1 MADHPI
7 TGTEHTANLTL
18 NITTDPQSP
27 ANTTQDIQIRV
38 EDFLTG
44 ELIEIKTLNIFV
56 GELIQAE
63 LSPTNQ
69 TVQLTP
75 GSLAQTTVF
84 VNNTGNVATMYTL
97 SLDESEARDVNFEI
111 VGNSQILVAPGYSS
125 QVQIQMNSD
134 GSASADD
141 IHLATLHVDAVGMD
155 TLLADITADID
166 ESYVFTISAPVS
178 VEVIPGVNE
187 SINISIT
194 NLGNLEVSA
203 AMSATI
209 VGNWSSSWAWDTI
222 TIPIQ
227 GTVDNTITV
236 EVPDLDT
243 GVSLSDGAVHKLT
256 IYLHN
261 SNNSLYL
268 TEQAINLIVAPLFT
282 VNVTNWDDEK
292 FFHRDWSLPFTPT
305 LINTGNRDVI
315 ADITWEI
322 IDSGGITQSTDWEFV
337 QSSPLSSIV
346 LSQGNSIELPFG
358 VISVA
363 SYPVLSTNAELKI
376 TLTPRDTEVT
386 GTAVLTSTLK
396 MSRFF
401 HNRDFLLNPDMD
413 NQELTIEI
421 PWSRIPEVSPS
432 TGAYEIAFC
441 GAERIVD
448 INSQGLDS
456 VNYTWGFSFEGSG
469 NTSMPLPLVPNCDS
483 GNISL
488 SKIALN
494 EVVAY
499 ATNHL
504 SFGLAVPDFP
514 NVYPGDGWNL
524 TFRLYHPDEHTGYTA
539 YTEAT
544 FMVSLT
550 NYADPGLSELTFS
563 QADITEGDEF
573 QVTTILSNYGTAIA
587 IGVSVNLLCDGLLV
601 EAPIYNQTILN
612 PGQQETLSW
621 DVKASNLDWWVQEQD
636 IHCHAELTAA
646 MMIGNEGEND
656 KASTTVDSVD
666 SWSPGVTISFLA
678 VIIFIIGSLVL
689 IRLIGQDEKYRLA
702 AVYCGVIAFGF
713 AFHLI
718 DFIWWGPLI
727 TLGAAGWVWIMT
739 WRSTKEFQLVHEDY
753 QRARRGESTLYSDH
767 KDVISDTQKQLSIIL
782 TLPILGFVAVV
793 LGIPPAMN
801 PDSGNFLTIIGY
813 VLIVM
818 GGVWLVVWRANY
830 LYANLYGRLTELEVK
845 TGSLERDLGDPARLL
860 TELATDG
867 LDLSSILVS
876 PTAVGDGGPSE
887 DIYTGAFDNEML
899 DALGD
904 LTGELPDSDEKSII
918 DLDDAVLLGDKE
930 EVDDDV

>member
-1 MADHPI
+1 
-7 TGTEHTANLTL
+7 
-18 NITTDPQSP
+18 
-27 ANTTQDIQIRV
+27 
-38 EDFLTG
+38 
-44 ELIEIKTLNIFV
+44 
-56 GELIQAE
+56 
-63 LSPTNQ
+63 
-69 TVQLTP
+69 
-75 GSLAQTTVF
+75 
-84 VNNTGNVATMYTL
+84 
-97 SLDESEARDVNFEI
+97 
-111 VGNSQILVAPGYSS
+111 
-125 QVQIQMNSD
+125 
-134 GSASADD
+134 
-141 IHLATLHVDAVGMD
+141 
-155 TLLADITADID
+155 
-166 ESYVFTISAPVS
+166 
-178 VEVIPGVNE
+178 
-187 SINISIT
+187 
-194 NLGNLEVSA
+194 
-203 AMSATI
+203 MSATI
-209 VGNWSSSWAWDTI
+209 VGNWSSSWAWNTI

-227 GTVDNTITV
+227 GTVDNTISI

-243 GVSLSDGAVHKLT
+243 GVPLSDGAVHKLT

-261 SNNSLYL
+261 SNDSAYL
-268 TEQAINLIVAPLFT
+268 TEQAINLVVAPLFT

-292 FFHRDWSLPFTPT
+292 FFHRDWQQPFTPT

-346 LSQGNSIELPFG
+346 LSQGNPVELPFG
-358 VISVA
+358 VLLTA
-363 SYPVLSTNAELKI
+363 DFPVLSTNAELKI

-401 HNRDFLLNPDMD
+401 HNKDFLLNPLMD
-413 NQELTIEI
+413 NQELTIDI
-421 PWSRIPEVSPS
+421 PWSRIPEISPS
-432 TGAYEIAFC
+432 DEAYEIAFC
-441 GAERIVD
+441 GAERLIDVS
-448 INSQGLDS
+448 SQGLNSAD
-456 VNYTWGFSFEGSG
+456 YAWGFSFEGSG
-469 NTSMPLPLVPNCDS
+469 NTSMPLPLAPNCDS

-494 EVVAY
+494 EVIAY

-504 SFGLAVPDFP
+504 TFGLDVPDFP

-524 TFRLYHPDEHTGYTA
+524 TFRLYHPDEHTGYTV

-544 FMVSLT
+544 FMVSLS

-563 QADITEGDEF
+563 QVDITEGDEF
-573 QVTTILSNYGTAIA
+573 QATTILSNYGTAIA

-601 EAPIYNQTILN
+601 EAPIYNQTILA

-636 IHCHAELTAA
+636 IQCHAELTAA
-646 MMIGNEGEND
+646 MMIGNKDEND
-656 KASTTVDSVD
+656 KASTAIDSVD

-678 VIIFIIGSLVL
+678 VIIFVVGSLVF

-702 AVYCGVIAFGF
+702 AVYCGIIAFGF
-713 AFHLI
+713 GFHLI
-718 DFIWWGPLI
+718 NFTWWGPLI
-727 TLGAAGWVWIMT
+727 TLGAAGWVWVMT

-767 KDVISDTQKQLSIIL
+767 KDVIKDTQRQLGIIL

-793 LGIPPAMN
+793 LGIPPAMS
-801 PDSGNFLTIIGY
+801 PDSGNILTIIGY

-818 GGVWLVVWRANY
+818 GGVWLLVWRANRM
-830 LYANLYGRLTELEVK
+830 YANLYGRLTELEVK

-876 PTAVGDGGPSE
+876 PTAVGDGGGHSE
-887 DIYTGAFDNEML
+887 DIYSGSLDNDML

-904 LTGELPDSDEKSII
+904 LTEESSDPEKKGIV
-918 DLDDAVLLGDKE
+918 DLDDAVPLEPQE
-930 EVDDDV
+930 EVSDYV